1 MAELLMN
8 RPIFRGTKSS
18 DQMEKIMRVLGSP
31 SRAQIKAMNPDFRR
45 ELNTSAQ
52 RSLEEV
58 SWALRNGRRSSES
71 SFVVRLNLLCTK
83 APA

>member
-31 SRAQIKAMNPDFRR
+31 SRSQIKAMNPDFRR
-45 ELNTSAQ
+45 ELNTPAQ

-58 SWALRNGRRSSES
+58 SWALRWEAL
-71 SFVVRLNLLCTK
+71 F
-83 APA
+83 